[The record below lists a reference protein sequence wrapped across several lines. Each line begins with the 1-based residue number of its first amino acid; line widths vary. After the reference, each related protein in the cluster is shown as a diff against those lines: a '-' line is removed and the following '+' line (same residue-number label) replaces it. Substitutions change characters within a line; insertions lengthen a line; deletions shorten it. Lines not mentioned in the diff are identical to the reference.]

1 MGRTTKTITISIPP
15 EMEQQIEEL
24 MRLEGRTRSEL
35 LREALRR
42 YADDRRLR
50 FLSQEIGQRVREAG
64 ITSEEQINELI
75 HAQRRSRG

>member
-15 EMEQQIEEL
+15 EMEFQIQEL

-42 YADDRRLR
+42 YMDDRRFRL
-50 FLSQEIGQRVREAG
+50 LSQEIGRKAQEAG

-75 HAQRRSRG
+75 HAQRRVRR

>member
-1 MGRTTKTITISIPP
+1 
-15 EMEQQIEEL
+15 MEAQIKEL

-50 FLSQEIGQRVREAG
+50 LLSQEIGRQAQEAG
-64 ITSEEQINELI
+64 ITSEEQVNELI
-75 HAQRRSRG
+75 HAQRRGPR